1 MSVPRLLCATLVFGF
16 AAAGSAL
23 AQEAE
28 ARSFVLIGK
37 RDYTTVQ
44 QPGKV
49 IIAGSLH
56 GILRVT
62 DAPEGDAMPAGTT
75 LHGTCAIF
83 IARSAEELDIHSECA
98 FEDSD
103 GDEVYTTAWRQE
115 GDAEVGGGGDGGFEW
130 VGGTGKY
137 ADMESEGQ
145 GPYTVTYLEDD
156 DVIIVSDCVR

>member
-1 MSVPRLLCATLVFGF
+1 MSPRLVLLLAVVLTLAVAQP
-16 AAAGSAL
+16 AA

-28 ARSFVLIGK
+28 AMSFVLIGK
-37 RDYTTVQ
+37 RDYTTIQ
-44 QPGKV
+44 HPGKV

-56 GILRVT
+56 GVMRVT
-62 DAPEGDAMPAGTT
+62 DAPEGNAIPAGAT

-83 IARSAEELDIHSECA
+83 ISRSEAELDIHSECT
-98 FEDSD
+98 FEDGD

-115 GDAEVGGGGDGGFEW
+115 GDAAVGGGGDGGFEW

-137 ADMESEGQ
+137 EGMESQGQ
-145 GPYTVTYLEDD
+145 CPYTVNYLEDD